1 MSLWVT
7 ACVVDAALDSE
18 VPGSEVVLIEED
30 RANGVDNDDG
40 DEVALVTAVI
50 AEMLVDTSESEVTDG
65 LTEDGVLE
73 DVPPVIS
80 VPVMGI
86 GVLIRLVRLL
96 ALLLLA
102 GAPLLLEEADR

>member
-18 VPGSEVVLIEED
+18 VPGSAVVLIEED
-30 RANGVDNDDG
+30 SANDVGEIDG

-50 AEMLVDTSESEVTDG
+50 VETLVDTSELTDG

-73 DVPPVIS
+73 EVPPVIS

-102 GAPLLLEEADR
+102 GAPLLLEVDR

>member
-18 VPGSEVVLIEED
+18 VPGSEMVLIEED
-30 RANGVDNDDG
+30 SANDVDNGDG
-40 DEVALVTAVI
+40 DEVALVAAVI
-50 AEMLVDTSESEVTDG
+50 VEMLVDTSEVTDG

-73 DVPPVIS
+73 EVPPVIS

-86 GVLIRLVRLL
+86 GVLIRLVNVRLL

>member
-1 MSLWVT
+1 MPLWVT

-18 VPGSEVVLIEED
+18 VPSSEVVLTEED
-30 RANGVDNDDG
+30 SANDVDNGDG
-40 DEVALVTAVI
+40 DEVALVTAVTV
-50 AEMLVDTSESEVTDG
+50 EMLDDTSEVTDG

-73 DVPPVIS
+73 EVPPVIS

-102 GAPLLLEEADR
+102 GAPLLLEEADC